1 MDTDRIRLV
10 PMTDEMFHVFYQ
22 GFENDPC
29 LCRPGQP
36 YKPFCYSGEWVER
49 YIRWQKDLNRV
60 PLAIICG
67 DEIVGEIIFK
77 DIEPHARAGL
87 SITLRNDGYKGRGIG
102 TQALTEAVRYA
113 FTELDLREVFADALK
128 TNVRSRHVLEKTG
141 FLQTGEDKDFVYYRI
156 GRERNE

>member
-1 MDTDRIRLV
+1 MDTERIRLV

-29 LCRPGQP
+29 LCRPDQP
-36 YKPFCYSGEWVER
+36 YVSFRYSGEWVDR
-49 YIRWQKDLNRV
+49 YIRRQKDLNRV

-77 DIEPHARAGL
+77 DIAPHARAGL

-113 FTELDLREVFADALK
+113 FTELDLGEIFADALK
-128 TNVRSRHVLEKTG
+128 TNMRSRLVLEKAG
-141 FLQTGEDKDFVYYRI
+141 FLQIREDAEFVYYRI